1 MHQSL
6 HVKTALQAQ
15 EAIAAREGA
24 LQMPDVSL
32 NLAVVFLAQRQ
43 FAAATQLLTTILQ
56 KQYKNNTTA
65 MLYLARVLY
74 DAGRNSEAKRTLLKA
89 VHLAPTQQELRFNSA
104 VTMQVGVARPG
115 CTSSMS

>member
-1 MHQSL
+1 
-6 HVKTALQAQ
+6 
-15 EAIAAREGA
+15 
-24 LQMPDVSL
+24 MPDVSL

-115 CTSSMS
+115 CTSIS